1 MSIAGKWQARH
12 ASSDVSASPIGG
24 IPVADRSCLGWQQ
37 ADLRS
42 ADRSGRDR
50 IVTREGNHV
59 FNLGNKRP
67 QKAGALALSFVVVL
81 STLLA
86 TGAGTAQAAAPAPMV
101 TVAKSPLGSAQ
112 SAFTGRTASGKRVTG
127 SFTPFMFSQK
137 NGHLRA
143 RGLVRG
149 VVHQAGPNRRF
160 AVVRTVPVRGVN
172 GTSITNARQAAAA
185 AAVPVCRILRLVLG
199 PIRLNLLGLRIRT
212 NRIRVNIVAV
222 PGPGNLLGNL
232 LCGIAGLLDGPPTPA
247 QLTMATRQLNRV
259 LRLLNLL

>member
-1 MSIAGKWQARH
+1 M
-12 ASSDVSASPIGG
+12 
-24 IPVADRSCLGWQQ
+24 ADRTCLGWQQ

-42 ADRSGRDR
+42 ACRSGRDR

-67 QKAGALALSFVVVL
+67 QKAGALALSLVVVL
-81 STLLA
+81 STLLV

-112 SAFTGRTASGKRVTG
+112 SSFTGTTRSGKRVTG
-127 SFTPFMFSQK
+127 SFTPFRFSKK

-149 VVHQAGPNRRF
+149 VVHRAGPNRKF
-160 AVVRTVPVRGVN
+160 AAVRTVPVRRVN

-185 AAVPVCRILRLVLG
+185 AAVCPILRLRLG
-199 PIRLNLLGLRIRT
+199 PINLNLLGLRVTT
-212 NRIRVNIVAV
+212 NRIKLNIIAV

-232 LCGIAGLLDGPPTPA
+232 LCAVAGLLDGPPTLA
-247 QLTMATRQLNRV
+247 QLTRATRKLNRI
-259 LRLLNLL
+259 LGLLNLG